1 MAFDKNSSGYTFGF
15 AIVMVVVVGTLL
27 AVAAMG
33 LKPFQKKNVE
43 MEKKQ
48 NILSSIN
55 VNLSREEANDQ
66 FNNYVKE
73 QVVIDMNGQI
83 VEGKSAFEIDV
94 KKQYKEWKS
103 GAREASTMV
112 YPLYVCQKDGET
124 IFVVPMVGTGLWGP
138 IWGFVSLKDDLNT
151 IYGANFDHKTETPGL
166 GAEIKEASFGAQFAG
181 DQVFDNGA
189 VVFKVLKGGGG
200 IEDPNGVDGITGGTI
215 TSVGVQEMLIRT
227 FEIYSPYFQNNKV

>member
-1 MAFDKNSSGYTFGF
+1 MAFDKNSNGYTFGF
-15 AIVMVVVVGTLL
+15 AIVMVVIVGSLL

-55 VNLSREEANDQ
+55 VNLSREEANIQ
-66 FNNYVKE
+66 FDDFVKQ
-73 QVVIDMNGQI
+73 QVVIDVKGEVI
-83 VEGKSAFEIDV
+83 EGKSAFDV
-94 KKQYKEWKS
+94 DVNKEYKEWKS
-103 GAREASTMV
+103 GARKAEDMS
-112 YPLYVCQKDGET
+112 YPLYVCEKDGET
-124 IFVVPMVGTGLWGP
+124 IVVVPMVGTGLWGP
-138 IWGFVSLKDDLNT
+138 VWGFVSLKEDLNT

-181 DQVFDNGA
+181 DKVFEDGK

-200 IEDPNGVDGITGGTI
+200 KEDPSGVDGITGGTI

-227 FEIYSPYFQNNKV
+227 FEIYSPYFQNNKI